1 MGAKVLLTCS
11 QLEALLAAATL
22 SFLSQGN
29 PQKPCLPP
37 YPTANKTK
45 NQSYME
51 GFRKKKKKNR
61 ILFSHSDFLTQLSK
75 QWFNKTAPSLFKFED
90 HSFDSFSSFNDQE
103 LLKLFSLHCIHFRDV
118 NHWIKNCLSERKSK
132 SKTK

>member
-1 MGAKVLLTCS
+1 MMGAEVLLTCS
-11 QLEALLAAATL
+11 QLEALPAAATL

-51 GFRKKKKKNR
+51 GFRKKKSNS
-61 ILFSHSDFLTQLSK
+61 IFT
-75 QWFNKTAPSLFKFED
+75 
-90 HSFDSFSSFNDQE
+90 
-103 LLKLFSLHCIHFRDV
+103 
-118 NHWIKNCLSERKSK
+118 
-132 SKTK
+132 